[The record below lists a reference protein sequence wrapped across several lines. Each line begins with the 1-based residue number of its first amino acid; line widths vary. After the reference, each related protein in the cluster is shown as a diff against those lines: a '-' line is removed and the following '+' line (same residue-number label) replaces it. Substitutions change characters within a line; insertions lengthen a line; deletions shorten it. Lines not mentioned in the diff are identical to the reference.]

1 MYPRRESNSDLR
13 VRNALVYPLT
23 YRGIR
28 FLLTY
33 CNILNKPHISS
44 SVGGRQNL
52 GARSFEVQIYKK
64 IKTVSYI
71 CAPTRVKIGRIMAK
85 LRKNRVFR
93 QPAAWVSAIPMA
105 VLVAMLALV
114 IKCFGSD
121 AIMGG
126 SQVALLSAASVCVMI
141 AIGIYGC
148 SWSRLEEAI
157 LDNIHTSASSII
169 ILLLIGAIAGTWM
182 VSGVVP
188 TLICYGLKVLHPSIF
203 LVATCAI
210 CALVSLVTGSSW
222 TTIATIGVALMGI
235 GRALGFEDGWIAGA
249 IISGAY
255 FGDKV
260 SMLSDTTVLASST
273 VKVPIFTHI
282 NYMLQTTIPSFLV
295 AIVVFAVVGLIN
307 PHTDTSHAVAVAE
320 SLEST
325 FNITG
330 WLLLVPLATG
340 ILIARKLPAIVT
352 LFLACVMA
360 CVALVVAQ
368 PAILAEIAGVTSL
381 DFVSGFKGV
390 LTSCYGA
397 TAVDTG
403 SAELNELVSTRGMA
417 GMLETIWLI
426 VCAMC
431 FGGVM
436 TGSGMLASITDI
448 FLRFVRRASSA
459 VASTVGAGL
468 FFNICTADQYISIIL
483 SGNLFRD
490 LYRQRGFEPRLLS
503 RSVEDSATV
512 CSVLVPWNSCG
523 MTQATV
529 LGVSTFTYLPYCIF
543 NLISPLMSILITSIF
558 YKTKPSGNEK

>member
-1 MYPRRESNSDLR
+1 MP
-13 VRNALVYPLT
+13 
-23 YRGIR
+23 
-28 FLLTY
+28 
-33 CNILNKPHISS
+33 
-44 SVGGRQNL
+44 
-52 GARSFEVQIYKK
+52 
-64 IKTVSYI
+64 
-71 CAPTRVKIGRIMAK
+71 K

-93 QPAAWVSAIPMA
+93 QPAAWVSAIPMV

-141 AIGIYGC
+141 AIGVYGC

-188 TLICYGLKVLHPSIF
+188 TLIYYGLKVLHPSIF

-210 CALVSLVTGSSW
+210 CALVSLITGSSW

-235 GRALGFEDGWIAGA
+235 GRALGFEEGWIAGA

-282 NYMLQTTIPSFLV
+282 NYMMRTTIPSFIV
-295 AIVVFAVVGLIN
+295 ALVVFAVAGVLY
-307 PHTDTSHAVAVAE
+307 PHADTNHAMAVAE
-320 SLEST
+320 ALEQT
-325 FNITG
+325 FNISA
-330 WLLLVPLATG
+330 WLLLVPVFTG
-340 ILIARKLPAIVT
+340 VLIARKLPAIVT
-352 LFLACVMA
+352 LFVSCVMA
-360 CVALVVAQ
+360 CVALIVAQ
-368 PAILAEIAGVTSL
+368 PAVLAEIAGVESL
-381 DFVSGFKGV
+381 DFMSGFKGV
-390 LTSCYGA
+390 LSSCYGA

-403 SAELNELVSTRGMA
+403 SAELNDLVATRGMA

-448 FLRFVRRASSA
+448 FLRLVRRASSA

-483 SGNLFRD
+483 TGNLFRD
-490 LYRQRGFEPRLLS
+490 LYRKRGFEPRLLS

-512 CSVLVPWNSCG
+512 TSVLIPWNSCG

-543 NLISPLMSILITSIF
+543 NLVSPLMSILVTSLF
-558 YKTKPSGNEK
+558 YKVKSSENQQ

>member
-1 MYPRRESNSDLR
+1 
-13 VRNALVYPLT
+13 
-23 YRGIR
+23 
-28 FLLTY
+28 
-33 CNILNKPHISS
+33 
-44 SVGGRQNL
+44 
-52 GARSFEVQIYKK
+52 
-64 IKTVSYI
+64 
-71 CAPTRVKIGRIMAK
+71 MAK

-188 TLICYGLKVLHPSIF
+188 TLIYYGLKVLHPSIF

-210 CALVSLVTGSSW
+210 CALVSLITGSSW

-235 GRALGFEDGWIAGA
+235 GRALGFADGWIAGA

-273 VKVPIFTHI
+273 AKVPIFTHI
-282 NYMLQTTIPSFLV
+282 NYMMQTTIPSFVV
-295 AIVVFAVVGLIN
+295 AIVVFAVAGLLY
-307 PHTDTSHAVAVAE
+307 PHTDANHAIAVAE
-320 SLEST
+320 SINNT
-325 FNITG
+325 FNITA
-330 WLLLVPLATG
+330 WLLLVPLFTG
-340 ILIARKLPAIVT
+340 VLIARKLPAIVT
-352 LFLACVMA
+352 LFLSCVMA

-368 PAILAEIAGVTSL
+368 PAILAEIAGVEHL
-381 DFVSGFKGV
+381 DFMSGFKGV

-397 TAVDTG
+397 TAIDTG
-403 SAELNELVSTRGMA
+403 SAELNGLVATRGMA

-448 FLRFVRRASSA
+448 FLRLVRRASSA

-468 FFNICTADQYISIIL
+468 FFNVCTADQYISIIL
-483 SGNLFRD
+483 TGNLFRD
-490 LYRQRGFEPRLLS
+490 LYKQRGFEPRLLS

-543 NLISPLMSILITSIF
+543 NLVSPLMSILITSLF
-558 YKTKPSGNEK
+558 YKKSKKEA

>member
-1 MYPRRESNSDLR
+1 MP
-13 VRNALVYPLT
+13 
-23 YRGIR
+23 
-28 FLLTY
+28 
-33 CNILNKPHISS
+33 
-44 SVGGRQNL
+44 
-52 GARSFEVQIYKK
+52 
-64 IKTVSYI
+64 
-71 CAPTRVKIGRIMAK
+71 K

-93 QPAAWVSAIPMA
+93 QPAAWVSAIPMV

-141 AIGIYGC
+141 AIGVYGC

-188 TLICYGLKVLHPSIF
+188 TLIYYGLKVLHPSIF

-210 CALVSLVTGSSW
+210 CALVSLITGSSW

-235 GRALGFEDGWIAGA
+235 GRALGFEEGWIAGA

-282 NYMLQTTIPSFLV
+282 NYMMRTTIPSFIV
-295 AIVVFAVVGLIN
+295 ALVVFAVAGVLY
-307 PHTDTSHAVAVAE
+307 HHADTNHAMAVAE
-320 SLEST
+320 ALEQT
-325 FNITG
+325 FNISA
-330 WLLLVPLATG
+330 WLLLVPVFTG
-340 ILIARKLPAIVT
+340 VLIARKLPAIVT
-352 LFLACVMA
+352 LFVSCVMA

-368 PAILAEIAGVTSL
+368 PAVLAEIAGVESL
-381 DFVSGFKGV
+381 DFMSGFKGV
-390 LTSCYGA
+390 LSSCYGA

-403 SAELNELVSTRGMA
+403 SAELNDLVATRGMA

-448 FLRFVRRASSA
+448 FLRLVRRASSA

-483 SGNLFRD
+483 TGNRFRD
-490 LYRQRGFEPRLLS
+490 LYRKRGFEPRLLS

-512 CSVLVPWNSCG
+512 TSVLIPWNSCG

-543 NLISPLMSILITSIF
+543 NLVSPLMSILVTSLF
-558 YKTKPSGNEK
+558 YKVKSSENQQ